1 MLLLKGHYS
10 DKGFKEEMAGNLA
23 NLLNSIETEPVFLA
37 VGSHRHILDCLGPL
51 TGTMITEKAP
61 LVTVYGTLDK
71 PLNAKN
77 LHQRM
82 ELIKHQRP
90 GSMEIAIDAS
100 LGPAD
105 DLGMI
110 KLFQGSLQ
118 PGKAL
123 SQRLEPV
130 GHYYI
135 TGIVASQEDKPKLG
149 RSSFGSLTHVYHMA
163 RLISDVVSEAVSIWY
178 NSYNRLHN
186 P

>member
-1 MLLLKGHYS
+1 MLLNKGHYS
-10 DKGFKEEMAGNLA
+10 DKGLREEMAGNLA
-23 NLLNSIETEPVFLA
+23 NLLNSVETEPVFLA

-61 LVTVYGTLDK
+61 LVTVYGTLDE

-77 LHQRM
+77 LHHRM
-82 ELIKHQRP
+82 ELIKEQHP
-90 GSMEIAIDAS
+90 GSIEIAIDAS

-135 TGIVASQEDKPKLG
+135 TGIVASQEDKSKLG

-163 RLISDVVSEAVSIWY
+163 RLISDAVSICY

>member
-61 LVTVYGTLDK
+61 LVTVYGTLDE
-71 PLNAKN
+71 PLHAKN

-82 ELIKHQRP
+82 ELIKEQHP
-90 GSMEIAIDAS
+90 GNMEIAIDAS

-110 KLFQGSLQ
+110 KLFQGALQ

-135 TGIVASQEDKPKLG
+135 TGIVASQDDKPKLG

-163 RLISDVVSEAVSIWY
+163 SLISEAVSIWY

>member
-10 DKGFKEEMAGNLA
+10 NKGLREEMAGNLA

-37 VGSHRHILDCLGPL
+37 IGSHRHILDCLGPL

-61 LVTVYGTLDK
+61 LVTVYGTLDE

-77 LHQRM
+77 LHERM
-82 ELIKHQRP
+82 ELIKEQHP
-90 GSMEIAIDAS
+90 GSMQIAIDAS

-110 KLFQGSLQ
+110 KLFEGALQ

-123 SQRLEPV
+123 ARRLEPV

-135 TGIVASQEDKPKLG
+135 TGIVASQDDKPKLT
-149 RSSFGSLTHVYHMA
+149 RSSFGSLTPVYHIA
-163 RLISDVVSEAVSIWY
+163 RLISDAVSIWY
-178 NSYNRLHN
+178 NSRINI
-186 P
+186 

>member
-61 LVTVYGTLDK
+61 LVTVYGTLDE

-163 RLISDVVSEAVSIWY
+163 SLISDAVSIWY